1 MIVAEDYK
9 KLIEKLVTANKRF
22 SGNEDLFEDF
32 CAETLKRSFSII
44 KNIKDPQKINNY
56 LNKVIS
62 TSIIHVLR
70 TSGRLTKAAGS
81 YQKIITAPIE
91 TGENPSDN
99 GILELQDPAVNFVE
113 TISARET
120 LKEIYD
126 KVIEIDSQ
134 EPNEY
139 YYKIFELKYLKHK
152 RQKFIADFLGI
163 SQGEV
168 SKRLFQLTKKINLIV
183 NTD

>member
-1 MIVAEDYK
+1 MVVAEDYK
-9 KLIEKLVTANKRF
+9 KLIEKLVASNKRF

-32 CAETLKRSFSII
+32 CAETLKRSFNII
-44 KNIKDPQKINNY
+44 KNIDNKQKVNNY
-56 LNKVIS
+56 LSKVIS
-62 TSIIHVLR
+62 TAIIHVLK
-70 TSGRLTKAAGS
+70 TSGRLTRTEGRYK
-81 YQKIITAPIE
+81 KIVTVPVE

-99 GILELQDPAVNFVE
+99 GIFEIQDPAVNFVE

-126 KVIEIDSQ
+126 KVVEIDSQ
-134 EPNEY
+134 EPDEY
-139 YYKIFELKYLKHK
+139 YYQIFELKYLKHK

-168 SKRLFQLTKKINLIV
+168 SKRLFQLTKKINLTI
-183 NTD
+183 NAD